1 MVLPLSLCFVKLETA
16 VDELIDSEP
25 SPVETF
31 AVSEAFDG
39 FQGFGGSELKKPV
52 AGNTSDE
59 TGTGRVVLVLVLCTF
74 ELLGVGI
81 PRCCDGVW
89 ILLGTWLTGRTGSS
103 GVYTGD
109 AVLVGKRDPGTGRFD
124 RKFVIIDMFMG
135 NRW

>member
-1 MVLPLSLCFVKLETA
+1 MWNKAFPTQGSTNCGPLYREYWVGTGLDSMVLPLSLCFVKLETA

-59 TGTGRVVLVLVLCTF
+59 TGTG
-74 ELLGVGI
+74 
-81 PRCCDGVW
+81 
-89 ILLGTWLTGRTGSS
+89 
-103 GVYTGD
+103 
-109 AVLVGKRDPGTGRFD
+109 
-124 RKFVIIDMFMG
+124 
-135 NRW
+135 